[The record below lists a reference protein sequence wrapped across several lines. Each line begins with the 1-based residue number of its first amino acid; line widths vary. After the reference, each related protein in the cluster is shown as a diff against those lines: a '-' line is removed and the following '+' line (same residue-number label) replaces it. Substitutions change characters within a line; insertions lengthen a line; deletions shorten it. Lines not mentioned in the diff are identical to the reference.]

1 MTDILVTY
9 LADSP
14 VSAVL
19 ASLALLGFLVVGAWL
34 SIIDVRSHLL
44 PNRIIFPAYPSAG
57 LLLGLAALLA
67 GDGARV
73 LTMIGGAVV
82 LWLAYFLLRVLYP
95 AGMGFGDV
103 KLAGLLGL
111 DLGFVGWSHLWWGTI
126 AAFGLGAFWG
136 VVLIASRR
144 GTLTS
149 AMPFGP
155 FMIAGAALVMGLPS
169 LG

>member
-1 MTDILVTY
+1 MTDILATY
-9 LADSP
+9 LAESR

-19 ASLALLGFLVVGAWL
+19 AVLALLGFLVVGARL

-57 LLLGLAALLA
+57 LLLGLAGLLA

-111 DLGFVGWSHLWWGTI
+111 YLGFVGWSHLLWGTI
-126 AAFGLGAFWG
+126 AAFGLGALWG

-155 FMIAGAALVMGLPS
+155 FMIAGTALAMGLPS